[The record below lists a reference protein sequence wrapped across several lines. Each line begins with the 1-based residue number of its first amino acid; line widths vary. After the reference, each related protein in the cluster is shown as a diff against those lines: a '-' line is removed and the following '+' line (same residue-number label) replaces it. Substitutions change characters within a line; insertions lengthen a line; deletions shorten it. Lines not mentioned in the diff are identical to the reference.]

1 MYFNN
6 KDNFPF
12 DYQDNG
18 NAPHITACDTLSR
31 CFKTYLRY
39 GIPNVDIG
47 NALTIGIRVF
57 LDLIYFVLIFI
68 LLNIVKGII
77 INSFNELSEK
87 TAEREEDT
95 TEICFICGIPKVMFD
110 RQIGRT
116 AFEEHYKQEH
126 NMWSYLYFIVYIWE
140 QDKDDDDGLEQY
152 VRRLIEKGEISW
164 MPLGKSLMM
173 QDLVGDASSSL
184 DIVKDSFHA
193 DIRHLEAKLQKYI
206 QSCEEHFKG
215 IISKLHHHATRSGL
229 EGSVVDTSTVG
240 SLNDGTQKDSVI
252 AISTGGTSVTEDT
265 AIPAIKLVIKEILGL
280 NTSRFSADE
289 NISCRVISGAIGNV
303 DIISLRDQ
311 DVFYFEEEQLT
322 VHRGNRNEDNLEKV
336 AVRIQ
341 IFRVSILNNTN
352 PTFVGAV
359 DFSLQE
365 LDFNQ
370 VTLIEKEFMQNTT
383 NSVCTLS
390 AIIIP
395 PSASTMSPQA
405 LRGVTRKTKILN

>member
-1 MYFNN
+1 L
-6 KDNFPF
+6 KNFPSEYGS
-12 DYQDNG
+12 DG
-18 NAPHITACDTLSR
+18 NLPHITACDTLSR
-31 CFKTYLRY
+31 CFKLYLRY

-95 TEICFICGIPKVMFD
+95 TEVCFICGIPKVMFD

-116 AFEEHYKQEH
+116 AFEEHYKKEH

-184 DIVKDSFHA
+184 DIVKDSFHS
-193 DIRHLEAKLQKYI
+193 DIRHMEAKLQKYI

-215 IISKLHHHATRSGL
+215 IISKLHHHATRSAL
-229 EGSVVDTSTVG
+229 EDSVVDTSTVG
-240 SLNDGTQKDSVI
+240 SLQDETLKDSVV
-252 AISTGGTSVTEDT
+252 AVSMRGSSVPEDT
-265 AIPAIKLVIKEILGL
+265 TVPGIKLVIKEILGL
-280 NTSRFSADE
+280 NTSRFSTDE

-303 DIISLRDQ
+303 DLVSLRDQ
-311 DVFYFEEEQLT
+311 DVFYFEEEQLI
-322 VHRGNRNEDNLEKV
+322 VFRGNRNQDDLEKV
-336 AVRIQ
+336 VVRIQ
-341 IFRVSILNNTN
+341 IFRVSILNNSN
-352 PTFVGAV
+352 PTYVGAI
-359 DFSLQE
+359 DFSLRE

-370 VTLIEKEFMQNTT
+370 VTLIEKEFIQNTT

-390 AIIIP
+390 AIIVP
-395 PSASTMSPQA
+395 PSTSNMSPQA
-405 LRGVTRKTKILN
+405 LRGVTRKTKIPN